1 MAFLSLML
9 ALPLPSRSADAEGE
23 AAFRSVGVS
32 VRHVTVTLFKSQT
45 FRIDRPFATAVV
57 GSPEIADVLPMTDS
71 AIYIQGKKVG
81 TTNVS
86 VFDAKSRV
94 IGVLDLEVVPDTGS
108 LRDKIQASTGS
119 RDVHVSS
126 SNGQVVLSGEARDAA
141 AAEKVVA
148 LAKGLSPTLPVVNAM
163 RVQAS
168 QQVMLGVGGSNPPGC
183 TMNINDL
190 LDQCR
195 RSSSQ
200 KP

>member
-1 MAFLSLML
+1 MSTGVGGGGRARQGLGSAGWGMTSLRRGGAVAMAFLPLML
-9 ALPLPSRSADAEGE
+9 ALPLPARSADAEGE

-94 IGVLDLEVVPDTGS
+94 IGVLDLEVV
-108 LRDKIQASTGS
+108 
-119 RDVHVSS
+119 
-126 SNGQVVLSGEARDAA
+126 
-141 AAEKVVA
+141 
-148 LAKGLSPTLPVVNAM
+148 
-163 RVQAS
+163 
-168 QQVMLGVGGSNPPGC
+168 
-183 TMNINDL
+183 
-190 LDQCR
+190 
-195 RSSSQ
+195 
-200 KP
+200 